1 MTVCVLQNDV
11 GAWHHNG
18 GVPAGHAGTAGNGWG
33 SGVAG
38 GSDMLAGQ
46 RGALVS
52 SQQTSVSWHL
62 LLHSASNFMDSRT
75 VKMSGCK
82 AEDIQYNEGRGALI
96 KMRFFVF

>member
-1 MTVCVLQNDV
+1 MFSVNKKWSDNMTVCVLQNDV

-46 RGALVS
+46 
-52 SQQTSVSWHL
+52 
-62 LLHSASNFMDSRT
+62 
-75 VKMSGCK
+75 
-82 AEDIQYNEGRGALI
+82 
-96 KMRFFVF
+96 